1 MLAPWSGRC
10 LGVPQLNEVL
20 KSLTDHYLRRGY
32 VTTRAYLPQ
41 QDLKNGEL
49 KIIVVEGR
57 LEGLDS
63 SSLASPAESA
73 MTFPGSVGDV
83 LDLRELEQWV
93 DQLGRLPSRQPQ
105 LELMPGQAVGGSR
118 VALKGERFKPWRGLG

>member
-1 MLAPWSGRC
+1 M
-10 LGVPQLNEVL
+10 L

-41 QDLKNGEL
+41 QDLKHGEL
-49 KIIVVEGR
+49 NIIVVEGR

-63 SSLASPAESA
+63 SSLASPLESA
-73 MTFPGSVGDV
+73 MTFPGTVGEV

-93 DQLGRLPSRQPQ
+93 DQLSRLPSRQPQ
-105 LELMPGQAVGGSR
+105 LEVLPGQAVG
-118 VALKGERFKPWRGLG
+118 AAA